1 MNKKSITALA
11 LTAAIVSSIAM
22 TGCESTVKFD
32 LPTYVDDKEITL
44 GIWNGSHHDLSD
56 FELQNLQDA
65 GINLLIGQYVRKTPL
80 VDFIDRCAE
89 FGLDIIPDQR
99 PWDGTV
105 PEFIDRENFLG
116 FCVYDEPF
124 VGNFETLKRM
134 REEYSQKMG
143 DKMFFVNLLPSGG
156 AETDFESYLSMYVR
170 DVGVPVCS
178 YDNYSLILDA
188 DTGEVTIRE
197 NYLYDFSIASKVAE
211 ENNVPFWYTFLTA
224 GHLKYT
230 DPTVTELEWQM
241 YLGMTYGAT
250 ALVNYIYSSH
260 DPDYVYPIVDMSGNP
275 TEKYYRVKEA
285 NETIRSWDHIY
296 MSFDWLGTSNVEGTN
311 GATGLLDWTV
321 YQQEINHY
329 GTIASATAT
338 EDVVVGHFKDGE
350 NNAGF
355 MVTNV
360 TNPVEN
366 LSSEVSMKLS
376 SEYKGAIVIHEGEE
390 RIVTLSNG
398 KLDIEIPAG
407 SAMFV
412 IPLKAAK

>member
-1 MNKKSITALA
+1 MNKKSITALV
-11 LTAAIVSSIAM
+11 LTAAIASSVVM
-22 TGCESTVKFD
+22 TGCESTVKYA
-32 LPTYVDDKEITL
+32 LPTYADDKEITL

-56 FELQNLQDA
+56 FELKNLQDA
-65 GINLLIGQYVRKTPL
+65 GINLLIGQYVKKTPL
-80 VDFIDRCAE
+80 VEFIDRCAE

-105 PEFIDRENFLG
+105 PEYIDRENFLG

-124 VGNFETLKRM
+124 VGNYETLKRM
-134 REEYSQKMG
+134 KEEYDQKMG

-178 YDNYSLILDA
+178 YDNYSLILDN

-197 NYLYDFSIASKVAE
+197 NYLYDFSIASHVAE

-275 TEKYYRVKEA
+275 TEKYYRVTEA
-285 NETIRSWDHIY
+285 NETIRSWDHIF
-296 MSFDWLGTSNVEGTN
+296 MSFDWLGTSNVQGSN

-321 YQQEINHY
+321 YQESINAH
-329 GTIASATAT
+329 GTMTAATAT
-338 EDVVVGHFKDGE
+338 EDVVIGHFKDAN
-350 NNAGF
+350 NNAGM

-366 LSSEVSMKLS
+366 KDSQVSLTLAK
-376 SEYKGAIVIHEGEE
+376 EYKGAIVIHEGEE
-390 RIVTLSNG
+390 KIVPLSNG
-398 KLDIEIPAG
+398 KLKIDVPAG
-407 SAMFV
+407 SAMFI